1 MEIKQRSSFLL
12 TLVREVASGRMLPA
26 AMQRP
31 YVWQKA
37 DVEALCDSIMSR
49 FPIGAFLMWSP
60 GPKANLT
67 QLAKGRLGPLM
78 PASKDSAG
86 YNPYS
91 LLLDG
96 QNRAATLAWMMV
108 RTDDEVPE
116 LLEASDAERST
127 WMGDERLV
135 LDWATRSVRFVPKD
149 ELEVGLRM
157 PAWTLLSNSAEDV
170 RGTANKH
177 WRKLDK
183 EVWPKYATQDEA
195 DEFIGFWEKA
205 CDRFREARTTETII
219 EGATAEEARHAF
231 VRICRVGV
239 PMSQEDFD
247 LAVGWQP
254 EP

>member
-1 MEIKQRSSFLL
+1 MEIRQRSSFLV

-31 YVWQKA
+31 YVWRKD
-37 DVEALCDSIMSR
+37 DVEALCDSILSG

-60 GPKANLT
+60 GPKADLS

-78 PASKDSAG
+78 PASSDAPG

-96 QNRAATLAWMMV
+96 QNRAATLAWMML
-108 RTDDEVPE
+108 REDDELPE
-116 LLEASDAERST
+116 LTDVSDAERET
-127 WMGDERLV
+127 WLGAEQLV
-135 LDWATRSVRFVPKD
+135 LDWATRSIKFVPK
-149 ELEVGLRM
+149 EEVQVGLRM
-157 PAWTLLSNSAEDV
+157 PAWTLLSNSADDA

-177 WRKLDK
+177 WRKLNK
-183 EVWPKYATQDEA
+183 EVWPKYASQAEID
-195 DEFIGFWEKA
+195 DFIALWDTA

-219 EGATAEEARHAF
+219 EGATADEARHAF

-239 PMSQEDFD
+239 PMAQEDFD
-247 LAVGWQP
+247 RAIGWAP
-254 EP
+254 AK

>member
-1 MEIKQRSSFLL
+1 MEIRQRSSFLM

-31 YVWQKA
+31 YVWGKA
-37 DVEALCDSIMSR
+37 DVEALCDSIMSK
-49 FPIGAFLMWSP
+49 FPIGAFLMWNP
-60 GPKANLT
+60 GPKADLT

-78 PASKDSAG
+78 PASADGAA

-96 QNRAATLAWMMV
+96 QNRAATLAWMML
-108 RTDDEVPE
+108 RAEDELPD
-116 LLEASDAERST
+116 LADASDAEHAT
-127 WMGDERLV
+127 WLGEERLV
-135 LDWATRSVRFVPKD
+135 LDWATRSVKFVPKD
-149 ELEVGLRM
+149 EVEVGLRM
-157 PAWTLLSNSAEDV
+157 PAWTLLSNAAEDT

-177 WRKLDK
+177 WRRLDK
-183 EVWPKYATQDEA
+183 EVWPQYAGREEA
-195 DEFIGFWEKA
+195 DDFLAFWETA

-219 EGATAEEARHAF
+219 DGASPAEARHAF

-247 LAVGWQP
+247 RAIGWTP
-254 EP
+254 TE